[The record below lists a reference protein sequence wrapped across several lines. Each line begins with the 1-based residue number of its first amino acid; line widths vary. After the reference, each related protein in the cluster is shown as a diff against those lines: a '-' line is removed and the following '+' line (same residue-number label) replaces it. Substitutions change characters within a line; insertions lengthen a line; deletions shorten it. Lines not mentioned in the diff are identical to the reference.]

1 MLQVGWRH
9 QVMTLYLTN
18 IARVYENMR
27 EWQKA
32 MEFHLRVI
40 DVAIAGGGGARS
52 LEVSVALED
61 IAYCYIEKGL
71 GMDCID
77 HDQIVIRGSL
87 NFLLRSFDISFSMYV
102 LLASHFRP
110 HFSPPYTLS
119 FLIVPAHYSPS
130 CVIMFADTATI
141 TKRLLAISWLW
152 AKCTSCS
159 LTSKR
164 LSNTLCGRS
173 PSIVTMLA

>member
-1 MLQVGWRH
+1 
-9 QVMTLYLTN
+9 MTLYLTN

-71 GMDCID
+71 GMD

-102 LLASHFRP
+102 LYFRPRLSILSSFSHFILVNTPSTFYPLFPLFTHPKTFCLQIRP
-110 HFSPPYTLS
+110 RSRRDC
-119 FLIVPAHYSPS
+119 SPS
-130 CVIMFADTATI
+130 
-141 TKRLLAISWLW
+141 RG
-152 AKCTSCS
+152 
-159 LTSKR
+159 
-164 LSNTLCGRS
+164 CGQNA
-173 PSIVTMLA
+173 PAAL

>member
-1 MLQVGWRH
+1 
-9 QVMTLYLTN
+9 MTLYLTN
-18 IARVYENMR
+18 IARVYERMC

-71 GMDCID
+71 GMD

-102 LLASHFRP
+102 LHFRP
-110 HFSPPYTLS
+110 RLFYLVQLLSLHFS
-119 FLIVPAHYSPS
+119 
-130 CVIMFADTATI
+130 
-141 TKRLLAISWLW
+141 
-152 AKCTSCS
+152 
-159 LTSKR
+159 
-164 LSNTLCGRS
+164 
-173 PSIVTMLA
+173 